1 MCRLFCIFDRHR
13 IVFAVLKCAEAGTL
27 ETDSAARTNA
37 REPVE
42 VEPGMHQSRKEQ
54 GIQRTSKRLLF
65 ADRREALML
74 AREESGIEAGGELG
88 RASVIPSKAP

>member
-1 MCRLFCIFDRHR
+1 
-13 IVFAVLKCAEAGTL
+13 
-27 ETDSAARTNA
+27 
-37 REPVE
+37 
-42 VEPGMHQSRKEQ
+42 MHQSRKEQ